1 MWQNFSCRQC
11 IWSRLQTFLYFLLP
25 LNLPELTFY
34 QLNYPKEL
42 IKGRLNFELH
52 RKRIVPDSQ
61 SESGYWCRGVTLPD
75 SFFLLLP
82 TGGLIFTDSN
92 CSPAFTTAARVS
104 TFLFFPIFAVN
115 ASGGGH
121 SPKTRLL
128 HYLPLLAATIPF
140 LRVHAS
146 LFVSEIT
153 WNSSL
158 PPSLV
163 SAAGVL
169 SRCVPDAGAASV
181 SEAG

>member
-1 MWQNFSCRQC
+1 M
-11 IWSRLQTFLYFLLP
+11 YFLLP

-42 IKGRLNFELH
+42 IKGRLNFEFH

-115 ASGGGH
+115 ASQVGGTPLKRAFFTI
-121 SPKTRLL
+121 S
-128 HYLPLLAATIPF
+128 PLLPATIPF

-146 LFVSEIT
+146 LLVSEIT
-153 WNSSL
+153 
-158 PPSLV
+158 
-163 SAAGVL
+163 
-169 SRCVPDAGAASV
+169 
-181 SEAG
+181 